1 MLSESQICI
10 VSSHTTSSYH
20 QETSIKHSATLPIFQ
35 QGPGL
40 INSQAYLSYGLSKNE
55 PAGPANPSEHH
66 DQEEKCGCLTA
77 TLHTG
82 HNLPITL
89 LWKNTS

>member
-1 MLSESQICI
+1 MLSESQTCI
-10 VSSHTTSSYH
+10 VSSHTASSYR

-40 INSQAYLSYGLSKNE
+40 INSQAYLSYGLSTNE
-55 PAGPANPSEHH
+55 PAVPANPSEHH
-66 DQEEKCGCLTA
+66 DQEEKCGCLIA
-77 TLHTG
+77 NLHTG